1 MEHSV
6 AAGDAEPITDLTGA
20 LGSLRA
26 VALRVMSGV
35 GDAGVVSDAQ
45 FVQVLELTGELHRLT
60 GALMAAGF
68 EQIQERSTSTGMSEG
83 LFRRLGFH
91 SDTEMAEHVLGISPG
106 LSNSLKRLT
115 HAAAAKPAGSL
126 GVEPVLP
133 LVGEAVAAGEITV
146 DQAQIITKHLTPV
159 HTRVEPEDLE
169 AAEASLVGLA
179 SGGRMG
185 TPPDMT
191 AAPDDV
197 ESGAGE
203 TEGGEDFDGDPDGA
217 DDIGEDSAT
226 DAAGILAEPGA
237 PTVLRDVRVR
247 PKALEGPAALWVA
260 AIDPDGK
267 APSEAARRRRRS
279 LIERRT
285 PDGGVRLTADLSP
298 EAAEQWELLK
308 STFLS
313 PYNDCPAPDSAQND
327 GTGSDSAQAG
337 EAGAGGAVVGGDA
350 GPGFVVEAQGLG
362 REHRSLAQKQHDALL
377 EIFRL
382 AVNAAPMQGASRP
395 HLVVITRAESIAK
408 ALGGRDGV
416 VDEAVAAAITEL
428 ADAARSGTLPA
439 EAVAAITT
447 LAGLLATATMAA
459 PTLGD
464 NGMATV
470 DPKLIRPATDNDQ
483 SSGLD
488 VDPAPG
494 TAQET
499 GPVPGTG
506 LGVGSVPGAGLGVG
520 PDSDAGLGVDAESGP
535 ASGSAGN
542 SEAWRALNDARLLSG
557 AGPEERRNRA
567 GGVGRFDPW
576 APPGPAGGV
585 LPVTGSWLSME
596 SVGAMLCDGVLEV
609 LITRDGAP
617 LALRSAQARFFTPK
631 QRQAL
636 AAIYPHC
643 AVPGCPVPAI
653 AGHAHHIVPVSE
665 GGETSVENGIIL
677 CTFHHNQL
685 HAGHY
690 RIVPNPQLAR
700 RGSGQEPLP
709 GMVVIPTSSGGHGVN
724 RTARPHAPTQTP
736 EPVNLTDRIAWT
748 TASNSGDSE
757 GDGNVSGEGI
767 GGGFGDGIDGGF
779 GGSDGAWATPGVDA
793 RTIAGWGQDSPALA
807 ASKRAWAQSEQAADS
822 RGSARN
828 GPASGDESSSIDAK
842 GWGSSTQSGI
852 DANGWGLPGVG
863 ADESQSTEEEKTED
877 ENAEDLEPT
886 EKLTPRWGQSTTPSQ
901 VQTPRPAS
909 ESMAT
914 GRRYELRGGPEPE
927 TPRTQGPVDYIDMG
941 APPPRI
947 CFAI

>member
-1 MEHSV
+1 MELSV

-26 VALRVMSGV
+26 AALRVMSGV
-35 GDAGVVSDAQ
+35 GATGVVSDAQ
-45 FVQVLELTGELHRLT
+45 LMQVLELTGELHRLT
-60 GALMAAGF
+60 GALMASGF
-68 EQIQERSTSTGMSEG
+68 EQIQERSTTTGMSEG

-91 SDTEMAEHVLGISPG
+91 SETEMAEHVLGISPG
-106 LSNSLKRLT
+106 LSNSLKRIT
-115 HAAAAKPAGSL
+115 HAAAVKPAGSL
-126 GVEPVLP
+126 GVGPVLP

-185 TPPDMT
+185 TPPNT
-191 AAPDDV
+191 SVTPDEAVDAD
-197 ESGAGE
+197 ESGAR
-203 TEGGEDFDGDPDGA
+203 PD
-217 DDIGEDSAT
+217 
-226 DAAGILAEPGA
+226 GILAEPGS
-237 PTVLRDVRVR
+237 PSVLRDVRVR

-267 APSEAARRRRRS
+267 APSEAARRQRRS

-313 PYNDCPAPDSAQND
+313 PYNDCPAPDQPENPEQV
-327 GTGSDSAQAG
+327 TGQ
-337 EAGAGGAVVGGDA
+337 GDA
-350 GPGFVVEAQGLG
+350 GAPGFVVEPQGLG
-362 REHRSLAQKQHDALL
+362 QEHRSLAQKQHDALL

-439 EAVAAITT
+439 ETVRAITT

-459 PTLGD
+459 PAIGD
-464 NGMATV
+464 KGAPTV
-470 DPKLIRPATDNDQ
+470 DPSLIRPTTDHDQ
-483 SSGLD
+483 SSGLG
-488 VDPAPG
+488 VGPAPG
-494 TAQET
+494 A
-499 GPVPGTG
+499 G
-506 LGVGSVPGAGLGVG
+506 PGAGR
-520 PDSDAGLGVDAESGP
+520 GVDPGADSESG
-535 ASGSAGN
+535 AGP
-542 SEAWRALNDARLLSG
+542 EPDPDPWRALNDARLLSG
-557 AGPEERRNRA
+557 AGPESQRNRA
-567 GGVGRFDPW
+567 GGLGRFDPW

-596 SVGAMLCDGVLEV
+596 SLGAMLCDGVLEV
-609 LITRDGAP
+609 LVTRDGAP
-617 LALRSAQARFFTPK
+617 LALRSAQARFFTLK

-709 GMVVIPTSSGGHGVN
+709 GMVVVPTSNGGHGVN
-724 RTARPHAPTQTP
+724 RTARPHAPTQSP
-736 EPVNLTDRIAWT
+736 EPVNLVDRIAWN
-748 TASNSGDSE
+748 TASSSDDS
-757 GDGNVSGEGI
+757 S
-767 GGGFGDGIDGGF
+767 DGG
-779 GGSDGAWATPGVDA
+779 WATPGVDV
-793 RTIAGWGQDSPALA
+793 RTIAGWGQDSPALE
-807 ASKRAWAQSEQAADS
+807 ASKRAWAQSEQTTTS
-822 RGSARN
+822 
-828 GPASGDESSSIDAK
+828 SGDASRAGEEASS
-842 GWGSSTQSGI
+842 I
-852 DANGWGLPGVG
+852 DANGWTLPGVRPATQTDDDSGDPGG
-863 ADESQSTEEEKTED
+863 ASNTSANDSRSSTAHDEQPPRTAKPDAGHEPT
-877 ENAEDLEPT
+877 LEPIP
-886 EKLTPRWGQSTTPSQ
+886 EPPPPGWGQLGPTSHRSA
-901 VQTPRPAS
+901 PRPTS
-909 ESMAT
+909 ESMTT
-914 GRRYELRGGPEPE
+914 GRRYELRAAPEP
-927 TPRTQGPVDYIDMG
+927 TPTRTHGPVDYIDMG
-941 APPPRI
+941 DPAPKI
-947 CFAI
+947 AFVV